1 MIASCLVAL
10 LSYWH
15 KNPLQ
20 LFAYLSGVALAT
32 ALWSG
37 VQAINLEAKV
47 SYKAAAETLGEGQ
60 YDLIQPKQDS
70 TISTADYVSLRKAG
84 WLVSPVVDGYL
95 NNIRLVGMDP
105 LTLPSSFLF
114 ANANI
119 TNSIGGSNIYE
130 TLFANESTAKNLV
143 KNVKVVVDQNVAPGM
158 AVGDISLVQRL
169 LKKDKITYLIVHPE
183 QPLGQKELEIVAPH
197 LTIKNIQQMTDI
209 SKLTDSF
216 HLNLSAFGLLS
227 FAVGLFI
234 VHSTIG
240 LAFEQRRAMMRSMR
254 SMGVSL
260 RTLIII
266 ATIEMI
272 ILAIIGAIIGIVLG
286 YLIAGFLLPDVAA
299 TLRGLYGAN
308 ISGNLQLR
316 PDWWLSGLIIA
327 LLGTAL
333 AMSSQIWQITKLPI
347 LASAKPRAWMLVTTS
362 HFTLQ
367 MKGAIL
373 LLTLGGSC
381 AILFDGLIAG
391 FALLGALLVAA
402 AASLPALLAWSLR
415 KLQKYARTPLW
426 GWFWADTRQQL
437 PGLSLALM
445 ALLLAVSA
453 NIGVS
458 TMVSSFRLTF
468 VSFLDQ
474 RLAPEL
480 FLQVNNKDQSIDLNT
495 FLSERGIE
503 VLPLMSNETVI
514 SKQPVELFGIK
525 IGNTYRDNWRFL
537 DATENPWETLQDGNA
552 TIVNE
557 QFARRTNL
565 WVGDPVNIASNL
577 TLPIAAIVGDYGNP
591 KGQVIINDEL
601 FINLFPKSYP
611 ARFGIRT
618 DNPAKLQSEIINQIG
633 IDNDSIIDQ
642 KSLKAFSLEIF
653 ERTFLVTSA
662 LNILTLGVASF
673 AILMSLLTLAD
684 RRIPQLSPVWAL
696 GLTRSQIGKLEL
708 LRAVLLALFVV
719 VFSVPTG
726 LVLAWVLLNVIN
738 VKAFGWQLPMYF
750 FPMEYLKLGFYALF
764 ASFLAATWPSLKLIR
779 TPPSDLLKVF
789 ASER

>member
-20 LFAYLSGVALAT
+20 LFAYLSGIALAT

-633 IDNDSIIDQ
+633 IDNDAIIDQ